1 MSVKRVIMNFS
12 DREHA
17 DLLLKIREE
26 NLTQTGLM
34 RFLLHGYLTDE
45 PNIRKAVDKYI
56 EEQRLIKRTKKEKHA
71 RSVLKDKEL
80 EKTFNLNQDDA
91 DELYDIIE
99 EMSDLE

>member
-34 RFLLHGYLTDE
+34 RFLLYSYLTDE
-45 PNIRKAVDKYI
+45 PNVRKAVDKHI
-56 EEQRLIKRTKKEKHA
+56 EEQRLVKRTKKE
-71 RSVLKDKEL
+71 S
-80 EKTFNLNQDDA
+80 EKYLLFNFLSKIFQM
-91 DELYDIIE
+91 LV
-99 EMSDLE
+99 